1 MKNISS
7 SFNRFLLSFL
17 AVAMGA
23 GLCLAGAAH
32 AAVLNASSLPI
43 VGVVTDAVDN
53 SVTLSG
59 RADIESTLIP
69 NLAGGA
75 ASVGLSIHFNNV
87 SGRSVISGSALSAV
101 ADQVIVPSAAGIG
114 HGAVPDHHLP
124 GG

>member
-1 MKNISS
+1 MKNIPS
-7 SFNRFLLSFL
+7 SFTRSLLPSSR
-17 AVAMGA
+17 VAMRA

-32 AAVLNASSLPI
+32 AAVLNAGSFPI
-43 VGVVTDAVDN
+43 GGVVPDAVDN

-75 ASVGLSIHFNNV
+75 ASVRLSIHFNNV
-87 SGRSVISGSALSAV
+87 SGRSVISGSGLSAV